1 MANLRHVA
9 FITPEPRKLFDYYH
23 HLFDLEE
30 AWLSPT
36 GSILT
41 TDGLF
46 NLAFLQQQAVT
57 AATAGTHRADGA
69 ELNQAQGI
77 NHFGFT
83 TDRLEDVTDRLDDSI
98 ERGMSPQNGRPAEM
112 RIIDPF
118 GNNVDL
124 SSRGFLGRE
133 EKELPGVRHVVV
145 QAADPETT
153 CRFFSDAF
161 GLATAGTTPDGSLLL
176 SDGYVSM
183 ALTTKQTIGRP
194 GIQYFGLQ
202 TDDWPAMQARFRDLG
217 QELGDPPSDGEERM
231 MTDPEGNVFAV
242 SDRGWLP

>member
-46 NLAFLQQQAVT
+46 NLAFLQQQAVA

-69 ELNQAQGI
+69 EVNQAQGI

-83 TDRLEDVTDRLDDSI
+83 TDRLEDVTDQLDDSI

-145 QAADPETT
+145 QATDPEAT

-161 GLATAGTTPDGSLLL
+161 SLATAGTTPDGSLLL

-202 TDDWPAMQARFRDLG
+202 TSDWQAMHARFRELG
-217 QELGDPPSDGEERM
+217 QELGDPPPAGEERM

-242 SDRGWLP
+242 SERGWLP